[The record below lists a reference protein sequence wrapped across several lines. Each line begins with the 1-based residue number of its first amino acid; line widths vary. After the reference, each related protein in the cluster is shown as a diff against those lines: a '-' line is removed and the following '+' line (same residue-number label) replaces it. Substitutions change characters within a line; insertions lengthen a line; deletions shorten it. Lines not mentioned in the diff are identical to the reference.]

1 MKDRMNEL
9 PEEIYDLAKELNDIY
24 LQMYLDLRDDV
35 TYIIKKR
42 IRNTTFIEDTLD
54 NILDI
59 PTEEAY
65 DLLLELCN
73 YYMTID
79 KEASLFYLDS
89 YGEIYGEEEHKVRK
103 KDYK

>member
-1 MKDRMNEL
+1 MEYET
-9 PEEIYDLAKELNDIY
+9 PIEIYDLAKNFNDMYEQIY
-24 LQMYLDLRDDV
+24 LELRDDV

-42 IRNTTFIEDTLD
+42 IRNTEFIESTLD

-59 PTEEAY
+59 PTDKAY

-79 KEASLFYLDS
+79 KKTALFYLDS
-89 YGEIYGEEEHKVRK
+89 YGEIYGEEGVKVRK